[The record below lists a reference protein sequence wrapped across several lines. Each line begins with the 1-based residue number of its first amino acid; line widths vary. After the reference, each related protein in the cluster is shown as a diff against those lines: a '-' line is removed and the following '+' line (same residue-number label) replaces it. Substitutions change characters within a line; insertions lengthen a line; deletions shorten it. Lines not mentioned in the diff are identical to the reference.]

1 MTKPVLDQVILGIND
16 SHDAS
21 ACLVQGGRILCAVA
35 EERLQRVKSAGGF
48 PANAIKACLEQT
60 GLSLKDIDQVAL
72 AGTRAVPVNMIGTLS
87 TFTIEDHLRLQEK
100 KRYAK
105 LYENRTVPFAEVFP
119 RFKPKSNPHYPLDQL
134 PFKDT
139 AEMSREEKIQVQE
152 LRLEFIA
159 KATGVPKERIHRFDH
174 HSCHAYYG
182 YYASRWRGEPVTAL
196 TLDGG
201 GDGVY
206 DSVNVFGRDGAFD
219 RLHASHEC
227 LIGKMYSMITLA
239 LGMRPNEEE
248 YKVMGLAP
256 YAREHK
262 KKGPREVL
270 LNYMTLDGVVFKR
283 NPEVRD
289 LFFHTRDLMRQYRFD
304 GIAGGLQDFAEHFL
318 VRWVEAAVAR
328 TGARKVVFTGGVAQ
342 NVKANMLLAAL
353 DCVDGFFV
361 PPGAGDESLS
371 IGAAWA
377 LMDKL
382 APGGD
387 HRTRIAPMDHGYLG
401 PDFGPADVAAFADH
415 PAVRARYRRLN
426 GAAKQLAAEALARNE
441 MVAVC
446 QGRMEFGPRALGH
459 RSILGNP
466 TQAETVEKINNAIK
480 GRDFWMPFAPSVMAE
495 EIGRYLH
502 EIDHTELRFMTCCL
516 ESREAGRSALAAGL
530 HPKDKT
536 ARVHAVHRQ
545 HAPDYYEI
553 IARFREK
560 SGVGGVLNTSLNIHG
575 KPIVNKPVDLAEE
588 LLVHDWVDLDSILV
602 GDTFWAKSA

>member
-21 ACLVQGGRILCAVA
+21 ACLVRGGRILCAVS

-48 PANAIKACLEQT
+48 PANAIKACLDAA
-60 GLSLKDIDQVAL
+60 GLSPADIDHVAL

-87 TFTIEDHLRLQEK
+87 TFTIEDHLKLQEQ
-100 KRYAK
+100 KRRAK
-105 LYENRTVPFAEVFP
+105 FYENRNVPFAEVFP
-119 RFKPKSNPHYPLDQL
+119 DFRPKANPHYPLDRL

-139 AEMSREEKIQVQE
+139 AEMSREEKIRVQD
-152 LRLEFIA
+152 LRLGFIA
-159 KATGVPKERIHRFDH
+159 DATGVPRERIRRIDH
-174 HSCHAYYG
+174 HTCHAYYA
-182 YYASRWRGEPVTAL
+182 YYASPWRNERVTAL

-206 DSVNVFGRDGAFD
+206 DSVNVFGPDGAFE

-262 KKGPREVL
+262 KKGPREIL
-270 LNYMTLDGVVFKR
+270 LDYMTLDGVAFKR
-283 NPEVRD
+283 NPAIRD

-318 VRWVEAAVAR
+318 VRWVKAAVAL
-328 TGARKVVFTGGVAQ
+328 TGAGKVVFAGGVAQ

-377 LMDKL
+377 LMDEL
-382 APGGD
+382 APDGA
-387 HRTRIAPMDHGYLG
+387 HRARVAPMEHGYLG

-415 PAVRARYRRLN
+415 PAVRARYRRLD
-426 GAAKQLAAEALARNE
+426 GEAKQLAAEALARNE
-441 MVAVC
+441 IVAVC
-446 QGRMEFGPRALGH
+446 RGRMEFGPRALGH

-466 TQAETVEKINNAIK
+466 ARAETVEKINHAIK
-480 GRDFWMPFAPSVMAE
+480 GRDFWMPFAPSVLAE
-495 EIGRYLH
+495 EIDRYLRG
-502 EIDHTELRFMTCCL
+502 IDGAELRFMTCCL
-516 ESREAGRSALAAGL
+516 ESRDAGRAALTAGL

-536 ARVHAVHRQ
+536 ARVHAVYKE
-545 HAPDYYEI
+545 HAPDYYDI

-575 KPIVNKPVDLAEE
+575 KPIVNKPADLAEE
-588 LLVHDWVDLDSILV
+588 LLVHDWVDIDGILV
-602 GDTFWAKSA
+602 GDTFWAKTA